1 MDQAFR
7 LLVMVA
13 VLYLVFLCVIRLVM
27 GSIYKSKSFRINI
40 IGIITVYGSFIISR
54 FGEYLKLPDYIYYI
68 VPVLLIVLLPPLSL
82 NMKTDQTL
90 KYLVFIIISVAV
102 IHLLFSLLIGW
113 RDLLPFIK
121 IPSLWGMK

>member
-7 LLVMVA
+7 LLVIVA

-27 GSIYKSKSFRINI
+27 GTVYKSKSFLINI
-40 IGIITVYGSFIISR
+40 IGIITVFGGFIFSR

-90 KYLVFIIISVAV
+90 KYLIFFVLSVV
-102 IHLLFSLLIGW
+102 LIHVLFSLIVGW
-113 RDLLPFIK
+113 KDLLPFIK
-121 IPSLWGMK
+121 IPSLWGVK

>member
-7 LLVMVA
+7 LLVIVA

-27 GSIYKSKSFRINI
+27 GTVYKSKSFLINI
-40 IGIITVYGSFIISR
+40 IGIITVFGGFILSR

-90 KYLVFIIISVAV
+90 KYLIFFVVSVV
-102 IHLLFSLLIGW
+102 LIHVLFSLLVGW
-113 RDLLPFIK
+113 KDLLPFIK
-121 IPSLWGMK
+121 IPSLWGVK